1 MASYKIQRDEID
13 FLQTLG
19 GNKPQDEKL
28 YGFIPG
34 RWLPNWVKQG
44 YNQSIEGMAQQVL
57 KGKPVFK
64 TDVNYNPSM
73 IEDIGATV
81 VSFLTPTDF
90 AAMALGGGAGGLALK
105 ASSKRAVS
113 QLVKS
118 GIKKEQ
124 AEAQIAKASARVF
137 NQARQKALTGATG
150 LGFYSGLQSALG
162 QQVTEGDI
170 KYTKALQDAAKG
182 AVLGAGTGGVSV
194 TARAIAKTKGLGQ
207 KATFGLEK
215 GSETALFGTAG
226 PLLEGEL
233 PTAESYIH
241 AAGVIGGLTLSRAAK
256 NRIFKSRT
264 RQLEG
269 EELEAV
275 YLETAKASNER
286 YQEGLRTSEV
296 WTDGKRQVKVTT
308 DWTKKDKN
316 VTNLNVIEV
325 KKDGSAG
332 KQFSIPKSEFFKNPS
347 KGGFRLMTNQKGQN
361 VDKLIQ
367 NNTFKIKKKL
377 KMDDGTF
384 RQIINSITG
393 QEFKERPSKTRST
406 KKKQVI
412 STNYDLLKPDYKSR
426 VRLLRELESR
436 LELNNIKER
445 FKTETGGLAEV
456 TGKSLLEVALP
467 KSVYS
472 VLTALKP
479 TQLRVSDVRYEPLF
493 RSVQKDFFTMDRER
507 AVLTADYIYN
517 FNNATYTTR
526 DGVKIKGL
534 NKLNKKQRQELGE
547 DLQAKDGA
555 TMRRVAQYRTRLNK
569 IYQQAKKAGVELAKF
584 ESNYFPR
591 KLKKKLLKI
600 LRDDI
605 DKFGEFDSRT
615 FAFNLKNKVGFEQ
628 TLQRALETN
637 QLAPETVQAI
647 QSLREQMSVGKNR
660 TVQSS
665 EAFERL
671 RNEVFSEMV
680 IGNKNLSV
688 NRKKESLP
696 DFFFEKDAG
705 TVLYDYSASAAK
717 SIAFTKTAGKKGA
730 QVYDK
735 IKALKDIGGHQEAEL
750 LYKSVGTFTG
760 AIELDRRYNWSP
772 KSKSILNDLVNIQ
785 VATKIGL
792 GFATIPNL
800 TQSFISSVLK
810 TGYGPFISGTLKM
823 ITDKNY
829 RALINRYSGASSL
842 ELQTMLA
849 GFNPSNMSFTAKVAD
864 KLTKVSL
871 FQGINKLNKTVASY
885 TGYEAALKWQRIAK
899 TSTSQ
904 RRRDWAK
911 SNLEGMGITNVN
923 KKLTQKNLAG
933 AMYEFSRDTQLQRN
947 VFREPAFFNDPRFQ
961 PFVLF
966 KRFGY
971 RQFEWLQGE
980 LRKEVKAGNAAILL
994 RLGVAGLAGG
1004 TMVNWARNGLSD
1016 LLAGKDVYDESYTV
1030 AVDGKNFTFTDFID
1044 AFASVGAAG
1053 IVSDIIASESKWRAL
1068 EFAAKPA
1075 IIQDAG
1081 KAYTAL
1087 QRIIADV
1094 ETFGPTGIVA
1104 QRAIRNIAPAF
1115 GSAGR
1120 RVLERLETDQQR
1132 KDYVKFRFGRTRARI
1147 LDLMIDGDVER
1158 ATRLIKQ
1165 WNNSF
1170 PERVLTYNDIG
1181 PEAINE
1187 RLTTKYK
1194 KRMNP

>member
-1 MASYKIQRDEID
+1 MSNYKIERDELD
-13 FLQTLG
+13 FLQTIG
-19 GNKPQDEKL
+19 GSKPQDEKL

-64 TDVNYNPSM
+64 TDVNYDPSM
-73 IEDIGATV
+73 LEDIGATV

-90 AAMALGGGAGGLALK
+90 AAMALGGGVGGLALK
-105 ASSKRAVS
+105 ASSKQAVS
-113 QLVKS
+113 KLVQS
-118 GIKKEQ
+118 GMKKEL
-124 AEAQIAKASARVF
+124 AEAQVAKASGKVF

-170 KYTKALQDAAKG
+170 QFTKTLKDAATG
-182 AVLGAGTGGVSV
+182 AALGAGTGGISV
-194 TARAIAKTKGLGQ
+194 ASRAIAKTRGLGP
-207 KATFGLEK
+207 KATLGLEK
-215 GSETALFGTAG
+215 GSETVLFGTAG

-275 YLETAKASNER
+275 YLETASARNKI
-286 YQEGLRTSEV
+286 YQEARRTNEV
-296 WTDGKRQVKVTT
+296 WTDGNKQYKVLS
-308 DWTKKDKN
+308 DWTVKDKDRP
-316 VTNLNVIEV
+316 NLRIVEV
-325 KKDGSAG
+325 KKDGTNG
-332 KQFSIPKSEFFKNPS
+332 KEISLPKSEFFKSPD
-347 KGGFRLMTNQKGQN
+347 KGGFRLLTNKKGQN
-361 VDKLIQ
+361 VDTLIQ
-367 NNTFKIKKKL
+367 KTIFKIKENL
-377 KMDDGTF
+377 KISDDTF
-384 RQIINSITG
+384 RQIINTVSG
-393 QEFKERPSKTRST
+393 KDFGERPSKSRST
-406 KKKQVI
+406 KKKKVL
-412 STNYDLLKPDYKSR
+412 STNYDLLKNDYKSR
-426 VRLLRELESR
+426 VRILREMESR
-436 LELNNIKER
+436 KSLEDYKK
-445 FKTETGGLAEV
+445 KTKAETGGLAEV

-479 TQLRVSDVRYEPLF
+479 TQLRVGSARYKPLF
-493 RSVQKDFFTMDRER
+493 NSVKKDFFQMDRDR
-507 AVLTADYIYN
+507 ATLTAEYAYQ
-517 FNNATYTTR
+517 FENAVYTTR
-526 DGVKIKGL
+526 DGKKIKGVSR
-534 NKLNKKQRQELGE
+534 LNKKQRQELGE
-547 DLQAKDGA
+547 DLQSKDSSD
-555 TMRRVAQYRTRLNK
+555 MRRVSQYRTRLDR
-569 IYQQAKKAGVELAKF
+569 IYKQAEKAGVEVAKF
-584 ESNYFPR
+584 EDNYFPR

-605 DKFGEFDSRT
+605 EKFGDYDSRT
-615 FAFNLKNKVGFEQ
+615 FSFNLKDKAGFEQ
-628 TLQRALETN
+628 RLQKALETRE
-637 QLAPETVQAI
+637 LAPETIQAI
-647 QSLREQMSVGKNR
+647 ESMRQQMSAGRDR

-665 EAFERL
+665 EAFERI
-671 RNEVFSEMV
+671 RNEVFSEIV
-680 IGNKNLSV
+680 ISNKNLSV
-688 NRKKESLP
+688 ARNKATLP

-735 IKALKDIGGHQEAEL
+735 IKALKEIGGHQEAEL
-750 LYKSVGTFTG
+750 LYKAVGTFTG
-760 AIELDRRYNWSP
+760 AIELDRRYNWNP
-772 KSKSILNDLVNIQ
+772 KSKSVLNDLVNIQ

-792 GFATIPNL
+792 GFASIPNV

-810 TGYGPFISGTLKM
+810 AGYAPFVKGTFKM

-829 RALINRYSGASSL
+829 RAAIRRYSGASSL

-849 GFNPSNMSFTAKVAD
+849 GFNPAEMSFTAKAAD
-864 KLTKVSL
+864 RITKFSG
-871 FQGINKLNKTVASY
+871 FQGINKINKLIASY
-885 TGYEAALKWQRIAK
+885 TGFEAALKWQRIAK

-911 SNLEGMGITNVN
+911 SNLEGMGIKNPN
-923 KKLTQKNLAG
+923 KKLTQKNMAG

-994 RLGVAGLAGG
+994 RLGVAGVAGG
-1004 TMVNWARNGLSD
+1004 TAVNYAKNALSD

-1087 QRIIADV
+1087 QRVIADV
-1094 ETFGPTGIVA
+1094 DTFGPTAIVA
-1104 QRAIRNIAPAF
+1104 QRAIRNVAPAF

-1120 RVLERLETDQQR
+1120 RMLERLETDQQR

-1147 LDLMIDGDVER
+1147 LDLMIEGDVTR

-1170 PERVLTYNDIG
+1170 PDRILTYDDIG
-1181 PEAINE
+1181 PDSINQ
-1187 RLTTKYK
+1187 RLMRKYK
-1194 KRMNP
+1194 KQINP